1 MPRIIRIH
9 ANIAAL
15 RGATKEE
22 RLRIRQKVME
32 KYSNGL
38 ATLTSDSE
46 VFSLMQDRTFPLDLC
61 TAGKIMVIVVPEH
74 NTMGGGIYS
83 FFSIANVMR
92 RLKPHHGHEIVVMTR
107 PVPSRLTYFR
117 NTNFRNSENVYRFE
131 QILRCKS
138 AKEVYL
144 HIPEYAADFFAGHLS
159 EEERKYFASR
169 DNVHINILN
178 QNIKLMPEKERFSGL
193 RDIAG
198 SLSQSVAHHAY
209 FNQAIA
215 NKYDLPTLLLP
226 AYTDLSAYPAAD
238 FDAKEKLIIYSPDEA
253 PNKEACLEQISRN
266 LPDFELI
273 EIRDI
278 TFDRFMDYAT
288 RCMFSI
294 SFGEGFDGYLAQPIH
309 QGGIGFTAY
318 NEDFFPSPHFKGY
331 YNIFEDERQMVKC
344 ICDRMAKLSSDR
356 RSYVKLNEQ
365 FQEEYRKLYVYE
377 DYVEQIRKLS
387 IKQFEVFPQT
397 RGAISAHQVELPP
410 RDADAPIQI
419 ELENGRRV
427 RVEPMAGAS
436 SRGIAAA

>member
-1 MPRIIRIH
+1 
-9 ANIAAL
+9 
-15 RGATKEE
+15 
-22 RLRIRQKVME
+22 
-32 KYSNGL
+32 
-38 ATLTSDSE
+38 
-46 VFSLMQDRTFPLDLC
+46 
-61 TAGKIMVIVVPEH
+61 
-74 NTMGGGIYS
+74 
-83 FFSIANVMR
+83 MR
-92 RLKPHHGHEIVVMTR
+92 PISS
-107 PVPSRLTYFR
+107 PV
-117 NTNFRNSENVYRFE
+117 
-131 QILRCKS
+131 
-138 AKEVYL
+138 
-144 HIPEYAADFFAGHLS
+144 DLS

-356 RSYVKLNEQ
+356 RSYVKVTRNNSRRK
-365 FQEEYRKLYVYE
+365 RKLYVYE

-387 IKQFEVFPQT
+387 IKQFEAF
-397 RGAISAHQVELPP
+397 RKLGARSVRIRSNCLPVMQMLPFRSSLRMVGVCASSLWQVQ
-410 RDADAPIQI
+410 A
-419 ELENGRRV
+419 
-427 RVEPMAGAS
+427 AGAS
-436 SRGIAAA
+436 RQLDCVRVWLATGYTDMRKSLLF